1 MATKASTA
9 EIFVDTGAWIALAD
23 TGDRF
28 HSAGVSEYP
37 RILRQ
42 SGRLVTT
49 NLVIAES
56 YNLLRRRLGH
66 AQAIHFLDS
75 LRQSLRL
82 VKIYSDHALESE
94 AESILRRY
102 DDQDFSLADAV
113 SFAVMR
119 VRGISQ
125 AFAFDRHF
133 LVAGYE
139 LVPVSF

>member
-1 MATKASTA
+1 M
-9 EIFVDTGAWIALAD
+9 
-23 TGDRF
+23 
-28 HSAGVSEYP
+28 
-37 RILRQ
+37 RQ
-42 SGRLVTT
+42 
-49 NLVIAES
+49 
-56 YNLLRRRLGH
+56 RLGH

-75 LRQSLRL
+75 LRQSGRL

-133 LVAGYE
+133 LVVGYE